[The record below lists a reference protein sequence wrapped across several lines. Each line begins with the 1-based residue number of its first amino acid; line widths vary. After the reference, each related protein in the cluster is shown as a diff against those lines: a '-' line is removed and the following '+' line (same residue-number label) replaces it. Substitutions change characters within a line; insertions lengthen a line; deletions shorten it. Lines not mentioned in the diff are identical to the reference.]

1 MYANAWEFYISNVGF
16 LVVSIFW
23 TVCYFTAQMLLTS
36 ILYKLSYEL
45 VDAELSDYETSF
57 SGRGAVGKIIPKSE
71 LFAH

>member
-1 MYANAWEFYISNVGF
+1 
-16 LVVSIFW
+16 
-23 TVCYFTAQMLLTS
+23 MLLTS

-45 VDAELSDYETSF
+45 VDAELSDYETTF